1 MKLYLLRLN
10 SVSTFLGQHHT
21 MKRNRRLFCTI
32 LIVAL
37 AAVVFLPFSAMSQ
50 SQSSMNLKFS
60 TWHPPLSREVK
71 TVWIPM
77 LEELK
82 KRSHGRITY
91 TLYAGGALGKA
102 PEHYDI
108 VANGLSD
115 MGYFTA
121 TFTPG
126 RFPMSDVLSLAAWVD
141 GKDVGTDIGNAMYDR
156 ILAKEFPGVK
166 MIELNGC
173 IQAFLWTTKPVR
185 TIEDVKGMRIRSP
198 GGHQTNYIKALGAE
212 PVFMPLGDVY
222 LSMQTGT
229 IDGLVTCPPLV
240 LAFKLF
246 EVAKYGTVSTFGCV
260 TEGVI
265 MNQKT
270 WEKTPDDLKP
280 IILEVCKNPFRTSGG
295 LNRDV
300 YKVMMKEIAD
310 KGVNLYQIPKEQQA
324 RWAKLFQEET
334 KKWVQDLEAKGIPA
348 KEAVLYYNEEG
359 HKHGVESVAF
369 PVEWSKK

>member
-1 MKLYLLRLN
+1 MKKRMYCVAGLMIL
-10 SVSTFLGQHHT
+10 FLA
-21 MKRNRRLFCTI
+21 
-32 LIVAL
+32 VAL
-37 AAVVFLPFSAMSQ
+37 LLSTAETAQ
-50 SQSSMNLKFS
+50 SQSSMHIKFS
-60 TWHPPLSREVK
+60 TWHPPMSREVK

-82 KRSHGRITY
+82 KRSGGRITY
-91 TLYAGGALGKA
+91 TMYAGGALGKG

-108 VANGLSD
+108 VAKGLSD

-121 TFTPG
+121 TWTPG
-126 RFPMSDVLSLAAWVD
+126 RFPVSDVLSLAATTD
-141 GKDVGTDIGNAMYDR
+141 GKDVSTDVGNALYEKH
-156 ILAKEFPGVK
+156 LKNEFPGVK

-173 IQAFLWTTKPVR
+173 IQAFLWTTKPIR
-185 TIEDVKGMRIRSP
+185 SLDDVKGLRIRSP

-246 EVAKYGTVSTFGCV
+246 EVAKQGTLATFGCV

-265 MNQKT
+265 MNQKS
-270 WEKTPDDLKP
+270 WDSAPDDLKP
-280 IILEVCKNPFRTSGG
+280 IIMEVCHNPFRTTGG

-300 YKVMMKEIAD
+300 YKTMMKEIAD
-310 KGVNLYQIPKEQQA
+310 KGVELYQMPQDQQA
-324 RWAKLFQEET
+324 QWFKLFQEET
-334 KKWVQDLEAKGIPA
+334 KKWVSELEAKGLSA
-348 KEAVLYYNEEG
+348 KEAVMLFNEET
-359 HKHGVESVAF
+359 HKHDVSAAAF
-369 PVEWSKK
+369 PAEWSKK